1 MSRSRPSVLC
11 DGQQNERWM
20 RPGDIDERLRCEERG
35 NRIFRNRSGPEL
47 IGYPLTRRLSDLDAD
62 SWSEVGP
69 AAVDGRDGEILRFQI
84 QRAIGGDRGASG
96 PDCRHEEEKIPFALS
111 SSVLKLGREK
121 VCTLTMKVC
130 TLTITFQHVCRRTS
144 RIVLLYEN
152 LGMLFK
158 ASSFL
163 LHNQMLA
170 SWLADSDNDI
180 VSSSLWLTALEL
192 DFRREK
198 EKAFE
203 DCCNIFA
210 YEAFSFPFVNITAA
224 IMSDGAGTTKDDTR
238 SSGND
243 LSATSANGL
252 SWKDTLISLLQ
263 QASVYGVAA
272 GYCISASLLSIINK
286 WAVMK
291 FPYPGALTALQYFT
305 SAFGVLLCGW
315 LKLVDH
321 DRLELVTMWRFLPAA
336 IIFYLSLFTNSEL
349 LLHANVDTFI
359 VFRSAVPMFVAVG
372 ETVFLNQPWPSPKT
386 WTSLATIFGGSI
398 VYVLTDYQFTVTA
411 YAWAVA
417 YLVSMS
423 IDFVYIK
430 HVVMTI
436 GLNTWGLVLYNNLEA
451 LMLFPLEL
459 LVMGELKKMKHDIS
473 DESNWYSFS
482 VVLPVALSCL
492 FGLAISFFGFSCRRA
507 ISATGFTVLGIVNKL
522 LTVVI
527 NLVIWDKHSTLIGTI
542 GLLICMFG
550 GVMYQQS
557 TSKPKKAETETKAQ
571 SRDEEQQHLL
581 EMQATAV
588 SDSTTQRVVSV
599 DPK

>member
-1 MSRSRPSVLC
+1 
-11 DGQQNERWM
+11 
-20 RPGDIDERLRCEERG
+20 
-35 NRIFRNRSGPEL
+35 
-47 IGYPLTRRLSDLDAD
+47 
-62 SWSEVGP
+62 
-69 AAVDGRDGEILRFQI
+69 
-84 QRAIGGDRGASG
+84 
-96 PDCRHEEEKIPFALS
+96 
-111 SSVLKLGREK
+111 
-121 VCTLTMKVC
+121 MK
-130 TLTITFQHVCRRTS
+130 
-144 RIVLLYEN
+144 
-152 LGMLFK
+152 
-158 ASSFL
+158 
-163 LHNQMLA
+163 
-170 SWLADSDNDI
+170 
-180 VSSSLWLTALEL
+180 
-192 DFRREK
+192 
-198 EKAFE
+198 
-203 DCCNIFA
+203 
-210 YEAFSFPFVNITAA
+210 
-224 IMSDGAGTTKDDTR
+224 MSDGTGTSKDDSP

-243 LSATSANGL
+243 LSATTANGL
-252 SWKDTLISLLQ
+252 TWKDTLISLRQ

-359 VFRSAVPMFVAVG
+359 VFRSAVPIFVAVG

-386 WTSLATIFGGSI
+386 WISLATIFGGS
-398 VYVLTDYQFTVTA
+398 VLYVLTDYQFTVTA

-459 LVMGELKKMKHDIS
+459 LIMGELKKMKHDIS

-557 TSKPKKAETETKAQ
+557 TTKPKKAETETKSQ

-581 EMQATAV
+581 EMQASAV
-588 SDSTTQRVVSV
+588 SDSTTQHVVSV